1 MPAVPGREGPVP
13 GRELPVPGRE
23 PGLFTFASEAVV
35 NSGELG
41 AVALLPALAGSDGR
55 GGRGGEGIGGDDGKG
70 KASTLDCLCKYTPSC
85 HAAGPLLWCP
95 VLRLLFLPHDLHVH
109 VEQAACVPHRLRVQ
123 PRRLRICCVPARR
136 VDRANRRISQ
146 RVEAPEFHAKPQRRE
161 RGVSRRNVRIWLDAC
176 IQFAERRV
184 RGRGCRAL
192 KLLQA
197 HQPEE
202 VRIAWRDGRA
212 GWPVRRYQS
221 LKLETLSLILVAVG
235 VIVLHERPERAPPIL
250 HHRTTRNRIWLVVA
264 DSEETRCGGRDI
276 AKEDSEARGG
286 ICRNGMI
293 VPRLRRGIR
302 TRPTF
307 APWLAL
313 HHTLYARAL
322 SIPDVRGAE
331 GDT

>member
-1 MPAVPGREGPVP
+1 MQSLE
-13 GRELPVPGRE
+13 
-23 PGLFTFASEAVV
+23 AS
-35 NSGELG
+35 SS
-41 AVALLPALAGSDGR
+41 P
-55 GGRGGEGIGGDDGKG
+55 
-70 KASTLDCLCKYTPSC
+70 
-85 HAAGPLLWCP
+85 
-95 VLRLLFLPHDLHVH
+95 
-109 VEQAACVPHRLRVQ
+109 
-123 PRRLRICCVPARR
+123 PARR
-136 VDRANRRISQ
+136 S
-146 RVEAPEFHAKPQRRE
+146 
-161 RGVSRRNVRIWLDAC
+161 SRRKEGWARRLAC
-176 IQFAERRV
+176 TAIPISE
-184 RGRGCRAL
+184 
-192 KLLQA
+192 
-197 HQPEE
+197 
-202 VRIAWRDGRA
+202 A
-212 GWPVRRYQS
+212 GDFVS
-221 LKLETLSLILVAVG
+221 DLVAVG

-286 ICRNGMI
+286 IRRNGMI